1 MRGTEMKNRLLVA
14 FILGIAVL
22 SVSGSALAH
31 HGTVVYQDQWT
42 EFKDATVTKFAW
54 ANPHA
59 LIDFDV
65 KDADGKVTHWVA
77 ETAAPQAL
85 RLIGWSKDSL
95 NPGDTITIRLYASK
109 NGNPAGR
116 LNRIVLADG
125 TILHDTV
132 LGGDEGGKAGYRPG
146 ETPNDKNS
154 DK

>member
-1 MRGTEMKNRLLVA
+1 MKTRLLVA
-14 FILGIAVL
+14 CVLGVALL

-31 HGTVVYQDQWT
+31 HGTAVYNDQWT

-65 KDADGKVTHWVA
+65 KDANGNVTHWVA

-85 RLIGWSKDSL
+85 RLIGWAKDSL
-95 NPGDTITIRLYASK
+95 NPGDVITIRLYASK
-109 NGNPAGR
+109 TGNPAGR
-116 LNRIVLADG
+116 LNRVVLADG

-132 LGGDEGGKAGYRPG
+132 LGGDGGNKGGYRPDDAG
-146 ETPNDKNS
+146 AKPGDKN
-154 DK
+154 

>member
-1 MRGTEMKNRLLVA
+1 MKNRLLVA
-14 FILGIAVL
+14 CILSVCVL
-22 SVSGSALAH
+22 SICGPALAH
-31 HGTVVYQDQWT
+31 HGTTVYADQWT
-42 EFKDATVTKFAW
+42 EFKQVTVTKFAW

-65 KDADGKVTHWVA
+65 KDADGKVVHWVA

-95 NPGDTITIRLYASK
+95 NPGDTITIRLYPSK

-116 LNRIVLADG
+116 LNRVVLADG

-132 LGGDEGGKAGYRPG
+132 LGGDEGGKAGYHPDEEPG
-146 ETPNDKNS
+146 NKNGDKN
-154 DK
+154 